1 MCLSCGCG
9 KPNDNHGDARNITLQ
24 DIDAAAQAISTTRA
38 KVLENMLDSTQQLL
52 QGSQE
57 TAAQAGS
64 STQTSPSSQSLN
76 STPSREGYDPAHSG
90 VQPAHKQTG
99 KRVEE
104 QENDTGSAWGE
115 DLQMGQTGTPDR
127 PDLEY

>member
-1 MCLSCGCG
+1 MCLSCGCDQ
-9 KPNDNHGDARNITLQ
+9 PNDNHGDARNITLQ

-38 KVLENMLDSTQQLL
+38 KVLTNMLDSTQQLL

-57 TAAQAGS
+57 TATQAGA

-90 VQPAHKQTG
+90 VQPAHNQVG

-104 QENDTGSAWGE
+104 PENDTGSAWGQ
-115 DLQMGQTGTPDR
+115 DLQMGQTGKPDR
-127 PDLEY
+127 PKPEY